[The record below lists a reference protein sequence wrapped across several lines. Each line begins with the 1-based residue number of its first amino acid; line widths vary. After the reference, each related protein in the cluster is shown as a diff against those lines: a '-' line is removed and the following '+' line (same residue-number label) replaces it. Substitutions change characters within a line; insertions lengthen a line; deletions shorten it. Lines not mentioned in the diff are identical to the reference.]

1 MDFDWCTD
9 EDLKN
14 TTIFNDESIII
25 SKFTKKVENKEE
37 IVVVKKDSIN
47 PNDCFNLKMTIENHD
62 DLLNIMHYLS
72 GVSNYLRNQIR
83 GKGTKQT
90 ENSSVL
96 ITVEEFEMILK
107 YLYWLKTS
115 SEKVKDFFAQPIR
128 KDNSH
133 DPNSIKPFK
142 TSSYKFCN
150 YNETCSV
157 HKNKNKN
164 CDKNHFVF
172 DMIINDITKL
182 IGSIELIGLEHLNWT
197 LINNSLFFNYDDD
210 IKTFIISKNI
220 NNNIEF
226 PDRQFIVDKNL
237 ISKSFDVVSFVLNKM
252 YEESKY
258 FLNYKIQSLQIFI

>member
-1 MDFDWCTD
+1 MDFDWCTE

-14 TTIFNDESIII
+14 TIVFNDESIII
-25 SKFTKKVENKEE
+25 SKFSKKVDNKEE
-37 IVVVKKDSIN
+37 TVVFKKDSIN
-47 PNDCFNLKMTIENHD
+47 PEECFNQKMTCENHD
-62 DLLNIMHYLS
+62 DILNIMHYLS
-72 GVSNYLRNQIR
+72 GVSNYLRNFIR
-83 GKGTKQT
+83 GKGTKQNDINNIILT
-90 ENSSVL
+90 ED
-96 ITVEEFEMILK
+96 EYKMILN
-107 YLYWLKTS
+107 YLYWLKNG
-115 SEKVKDFFAQPIR
+115 SEKVKKFFAQPVR

-150 YNETCSV
+150 FNESCTI

-182 IGSIELIGLEHLNWT
+182 IGSIELIGLENLNWT
-197 LINNSLFFNYDDD
+197 LLNNCLFFNYDND
-210 IKTFIISKNI
+210 IKTFKISKI
-220 NNNIEF
+220 INNIEN
-226 PDRQFIVDKNL
+226 PDKQFIVDKNL

-252 YEESKY
+252 YDESKY